1 MLAGLAA
8 ERRSE
13 ADLEKLQTLHEEL
26 VAAVGNFREFARI
39 NIEWHNAV
47 AKAGGNE
54 LLAAFLYSV
63 SYGVNIATMTTEYDT
78 MDTRKEVIRI
88 HSLINEAIEARNV
101 DLARH
106 RMRQH
111 VVATRER
118 TRAPDTTDI
127 PLSDDEGEE

>member
-1 MLAGLAA
+1 M
-8 ERRSE
+8 
-13 ADLEKLQTLHEEL
+13 
-26 VAAVGNFREFARI
+26 
-39 NIEWHNAV
+39 
-47 AKAGGNE
+47 
-54 LLAAFLYSV
+54 LAAFLYSV